1 MSCENG
7 VVVEMDSDSVGVKGD
22 SAAVVAEQAN
32 GQERSGSECR
42 KNVGDGGGWR
52 KQRVKVGGMRR
63 EDGVAV
69 GKEDGDAG
77 IGDLAVEVG
86 R

>member
-7 VVVEMDSDSVGVKGD
+7 VAVEMDGDSVGVKGG
-22 SAAVVAEQAN
+22 SAAVIAEQAN

-52 KQRVKVGGMRR
+52 KQRVKLEVDGMRR

-69 GKEDGDAG
+69 GKDDRDAG
-77 IGDLAVEVG
+77 I
-86 R
+86 